1 MGKNNSNKKHKN
13 STTKESHT
21 TMDKS
26 DVVSELW
33 KLSIQCKGLGEL
45 FGMAG
50 REIMFSQEGCCGI
63 GVLLEDISERL
74 EKLEWETK

>member
-1 MGKNNSNKKHKN
+1 MGKNKSNKKHKN
-13 STTKESHT
+13 STVKENRT

-26 DVVSELW
+26 DVASELW

-50 REIMFSQEGCCGI
+50 TEIMFSQEGCCGI
-63 GVLLEDISERL
+63 GALLENISERL
-74 EKLEWETK
+74 EKPEWEV